1 MILTIQQKNIKLS
14 VQKPIMIVPTN
25 LRKIFLTTTAI
36 AAMAFSIALSEAQA
50 QTPAVTDGILIAQK
64 LGKIQ
69 KKIELSEV
77 PVTVLS
83 AATAASGSSPT
94 YAQVEINT
102 DGALV
107 YELGGQNQQGF
118 DFEIDIKTN
127 GQIVEIDEQIETSA
141 VPEEVMKAFKYWFP
155 DRQITAVWRSTRY
168 TTFDYYYEIII
179 GEDFWVEIP
188 ADGKTLK
195 INPLI

>member
-1 MILTIQQKNIKLS
+1 MFFLMNIGQKILS
-14 VQKPIMIVPTN
+14 
-25 LRKIFLTTTAI
+25 TTAI
-36 AAMAFSIALSEAQA
+36 VAIAFPIALTNGQA
-50 QTPAVTDGILIAQK
+50 QPLAVTDGILIAQK

-94 YAQVEINT
+94 FAQVEINT
-102 DGALV
+102 NGSLV

-118 DFEIDIKTN
+118 NFEIDIKPN
-127 GQIVEIDEQIETSA
+127 GQIVEIDEQIEASA
-141 VPEEVMKAFKYWFP
+141 VPEEVMKAFNYWFP
-155 DRQITAVWRSTRY
+155 DAQITATWRSTRY
-168 TTFDYYYEIII
+168 TTFDYYYEIVI

-195 INPLI
+195 INPLL

>member
-1 MILTIQQKNIKLS
+1 MIFLANIGQKILTTS
-14 VQKPIMIVPTN
+14 
-25 LRKIFLTTTAI
+25 
-36 AAMAFSIALSEAQA
+36 AMALMAVPIALTNTQA
-50 QTPAVTDGILIAQK
+50 QSLAESDRILIAQK

-77 PVTVLS
+77 PPTVLS

-102 DGALV
+102 DGSLV

-118 DFEIDIKTN
+118 DFEIDIRPN
-127 GQIVEIDEQIETSA
+127 GQIVEIDEQVEASA
-141 VPEEVMKAFKYWFP
+141 VPEAAMKAFNYWFP
-155 DRQITAVWRSTRY
+155 DVQVTSIWRSTRY
-168 TTFDYYYEIII
+168 TTFDYYYEIVI
-179 GEDFWVEIP
+179 GEEFWVEIP

-195 INPLI
+195 INPLL